1 MSCFGYVKCLTNVE
15 IKDYGIDVIQIFET
29 PLRLIWEYIGPMFLN
44 LE

>member
-1 MSCFGYVKCLTNVE
+1 MPWFGYVKCLPNVE
-15 IKDYGIDVIQIFET
+15 FKNYGIDVIQIFET